1 MYQTH
6 SIKDFTKV
14 PVLFF
19 KYQIY
24 WHVLKVTS
32 FIDKS
37 NNGIVLYH
45 KQVSNKIDIL

>member
-6 SIKDFTKV
+6 SIKDFTQV

-24 WHVLKVTS
+24 WHVL
-32 FIDKS
+32 IDKS
-37 NNGIVLYH
+37 NNRIVLYH